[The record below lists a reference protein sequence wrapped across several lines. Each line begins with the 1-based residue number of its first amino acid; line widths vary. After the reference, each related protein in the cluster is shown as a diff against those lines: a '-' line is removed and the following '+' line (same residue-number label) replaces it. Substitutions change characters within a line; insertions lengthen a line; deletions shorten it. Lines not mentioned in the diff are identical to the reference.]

1 MTIIAWLARLLGGRT
16 WLAWM
21 IAAASIAGALGGI
34 YAYVDHGGYKRAT
47 LEWSQKYDRREA
59 ELQAMR
65 FRELDRQATANAE
78 AKAAESAK
86 LKEMAERLAELE
98 AAAIEND
105 RAAEADPNADRIGLG
120 ADSVERLNRIR

>member
-16 WLAWM
+16 WLAWLLT
-21 IAAASIAGALGGI
+21 AASVAGALGGI
-34 YAYVDHGGYKRAT
+34 YAYVDHQGYKRAT
-47 LEWSQKYDRREA
+47 IEWSQKYDRREA

-78 AKAAESAK
+78 AKAAESAR
-86 LKEMAERLAELE
+86 LREMAERLADLE
-98 AAAIEND
+98 AAAAEND